1 MQNVLEI
8 KTFIKKAK
16 DTFSSYLEISKPRS
30 VVLLYFTSLSSM
42 IIASAVYSFSWL
54 KIVLLSIA
62 VILGVMGSNATT
74 NYIDRKIDSEMERT
88 KSRAIA
94 SGKIKPAF
102 KGLIFALILVSA
114 GTAIALYVH
123 WLSALFLFLGF
134 FNSAIL
140 YNGLTKQK
148 TRYNILIGAPSGGFP
163 VLVAY
168 AGISG
173 GRIDLIAVIMFV
185 FVIIWTPAHIWSL
198 AYFYKDDYKKA
209 GIPMLPVFLSEKQ
222 NHILLAFLN
231 ITMVILSI
239 LLWYICSLSYWF
251 VAVVGIPGIA
261 VMITSI
267 IMLCLPG
274 KKFAWILFKLSSPY
288 LAVVF
293 LMLVAEFIF

>member
-1 MQNVLEI
+1 MQNVLEL

-16 DTFSSYLEISKPRS
+16 DTFGNYLEISKPRS
-30 VVLLYFTSLSSM
+30 VALLYFTALSSM
-42 IIASAVYSFSWL
+42 IVASTVYSFNWL
-54 KIVLLSIA
+54 KIILLSIA
-62 VILGVMGSNATT
+62 VILGVMGANATT

-102 KGLIFALILVSA
+102 KGLVFALVLVFS
-114 GTAIALYVH
+114 GISIAFYIN

-168 AGISG
+168 SGISG
-173 GRIDLIAVIMFV
+173 GRIDLIAIIMFI
-185 FVIIWTPAHIWSL
+185 FIIIWTPAHIWSL
-198 AYFYKDDYKKA
+198 AYFYNEDYKKA

-222 NHILLAFLN
+222 NHILLSF
-231 ITMVILSI
+231 LSI
-239 LLWYICSLSYWF
+239 SMVLLSIFLWFFFRLSYLF
-251 VAVVGIPGIA
+251 LGVIGVPGIA
-261 VMITSI
+261 I
-267 IMLCLPG
+267 IIISVFLLCLPG

-293 LMLVAEFIF
+293 LMLIAEYIF